1 MWLLYLLGLAGLN
14 ELASIDNKLAKSKS
28 QIDPQNDPRT
38 CRFVKMNDGK
48 GHQFMIDQNNIN
60 VTARL
65 NRTWCNCWKAF
76 FVFVSC
82 VALSS
87 IVVFIMDLKGKLP
100 LDPYT
105 KLTDAAFRNLLIC
118 IFTIGALITFF
129 IVRSGL
135 KYAKKQGRVSFPDL
149 GVWCLLLS
157 VWGSTLYYA
166 LLK

>member
-14 ELASIDNKLAKSKS
+14 ELASIDNKLAKNE
-28 QIDPQNDPRT
+28 PQNNPQT
-38 CRFVKMNDGK
+38 GRFIKMNDGK
-48 GHQFMIDQNNIN
+48 DHQFVINQNNVN
-60 VTARL
+60 VNARL
-65 NRTWCNCWKAF
+65 NHMWYSFWKAF
-76 FVFVSC
+76 LVLASC
-82 VALSS
+82 VGFSS

-105 KLTDAAFRNLLIC
+105 KLTGVAFHNLLIC

-135 KYAKKQGRVSFPDL
+135 KYTKKQGRVSFPDL